1 MRLVKK
7 MAGCTNVVMMLKWV
21 NVALRGFM
29 ELGIVVALAYWG
41 YQTGRTAW
49 ERTLLGVGAPLAVF
63 LFWSLFDF
71 RKAVPNPEPFR
82 LVQELVLSGLAAVA
96 WYAAGQRALGLSLG
110 LVSIV
115 HHALVY
121 LLGDRLL

>member
-1 MRLVKK
+1 M
-7 MAGCTNVVMMLKWV
+7 VMVLKWV
-21 NVALRGFM
+21 NLALRGLM

-41 YQTGRTAW
+41 YQTGQSTI
-49 ERTLLGVGAPLAVF
+49 ERALLSIGAPMLVF
-63 LFWSLFDF
+63 SVWTFIDF
-71 RKAVPNPEPFR
+71 RKVVPVPEPFR

-96 WYAAGQRALGLSLG
+96 WYAAGQHTLGWGLG

-121 LLGDRLL
+121 LLGERLLK